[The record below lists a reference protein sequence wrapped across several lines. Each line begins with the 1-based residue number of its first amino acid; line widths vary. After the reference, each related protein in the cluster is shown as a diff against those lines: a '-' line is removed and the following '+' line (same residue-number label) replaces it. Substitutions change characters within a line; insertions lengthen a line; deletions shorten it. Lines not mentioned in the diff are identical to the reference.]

1 MAQTGP
7 HKRRIMMIDDDR
19 EDAFLVRR
27 ALKTLDAK
35 VSFDHVLDSATFVA
49 DLGRSAGEAGSVADV
64 ILLDINMPRINGF
77 EVLKTLR
84 ATRSF
89 DGAKVI
95 MLTTSESEE
104 DRSEALRLGADGF
117 MSKPSTNEG
126 LARFVKSLLATA

>member
-1 MAQTGP
+1 MSEADP
-7 HKRRIMMIDDDR
+7 RPLHVVMIDDDR

-27 ALKTLDAK
+27 AFNKLHSR

-49 DLGRSAGEAGSVADV
+49 TLGRSGQPAQARADV
-64 ILLDINMPRINGF
+64 ILLDINMPRVNGF

-84 ATRSF
+84 ATRDF

-104 DRSEALRLGADGF
+104 DRSEAMRLGADDF
-117 MSKPSTNEG
+117 MSKPSTTDG
-126 LARFVKSLLATA
+126 LQSFVKRLLPAS